1 MSEVIPFYPKH
12 ARVQE
17 SAHEPAPCEA
27 CPRHCVLPE
36 DAVGACRA
44 RRERDGIVMDD
55 NYGRVTALAIDPIE
69 KKPLAR
75 YMPGTRVLSIGSY
88 GCNLRCPWCQN
99 HEIAQVGEHDVAWR
113 EILPAD
119 LVRVACLERERDPRM
134 VGIAYTYNEP
144 LVGWEYVRDCAEL
157 AMAEG
162 LVNVLVSN
170 GCFEERVVREIAPLM
185 DAANIDLKSF
195 SEETYR
201 FIGGDLE
208 QVKRTIAILAA
219 APTCHLE
226 VTCLI
231 VPGVNDT
238 PEEMGRLARWLAA
251 LDEDLTLHVT
261 RFHPAWRFHD
271 RPPTSR
277 ALVRELA
284 EVAREVLPNV
294 YLGNM

>member
-1 MSEVIPFYPKH
+1 MS
-12 ARVQE
+12 ARHLRLVPPSE
-17 SAHEPAPCEA
+17 DPSVCAA
-27 CPRHCVLPE
+27 CPRHCALPE
-36 DAVGACRA
+36 DALGACRG
-44 RRERDGIVMDD
+44 RRERDGAVIDD
-55 NYGRVTALAIDPIE
+55 NYGRLTSIAIDPIE

-75 YMPGTRVLSIGSY
+75 FKPGTRVLSVGSY

-99 HEIAQVGEHDVAWR
+99 HAIAQCGERDVPWR
-113 EILPAD
+113 EVLPAD
-119 LVRVACLERERDPRM
+119 LVALALAERERDPKM

-170 GCFEERVVREIAPLM
+170 GCFDERVVREIAPLM

-195 SEETYR
+195 NEETYR

-251 LDEDLTLHVT
+251 LDDDLTLHVT